1 MKHGRHMPGKET
13 LQRAGSDRAQG
24 KSPSTQLKPANLFA
38 RKCTTFARVN
48 LARAPQQAIATG
60 LCKARRAGVKLSAP
74 KRGRSSAKVR
84 KQAQRG

>member
-1 MKHGRHMPGKET
+1 MGATCQEKKRCNAPEAIERKANRH
-13 LQRAGSDRAQG
+13 
-24 KSPSTQLKPANLFA
+24 QLKPANLFA
-38 RKCTTFARVN
+38 RKCTTVARVN
-48 LARAPQQAIATG
+48 IARAPQQAIATG